1 LVSIFNSLNSKEW
14 VQQIT
19 VSSILLCLTI
29 DWLQQ
34 FTVSNKILCLH
45 MLLIYTVLDKFS
57 LATCYGRNLLRAQHA
72 AVVVALCYSV
82 VMILN
87 LTLNLSD
94 HDVYTCS
101 TFPCQHAALVVAFY
115 YSVEMILNLTFNLS
129 DHDVYT
135 CSTFPCQHA
144 ALVVAFYYSVVMI
157 LNLTFNLSDHDVF
170 LLYSKVTSIE
180 STYLGV
186 NSNRPLKKIESD
198 TYLKNVIGM
207 TVDFNNKRIFFSDIQ
222 RGDIQLVN
230 FDGTDFTVVID
241 CKFTEYFLMYS
252 TPLLYVVPP
261 TCRKSLTNFI
271 T

>member
-1 LVSIFNSLNSKEW
+1 MVSIFNSLNSKEW

-87 LTLNLSD
+87 LTL
-94 HDVYTCS
+94 
-101 TFPCQHAALVVAFY
+101 
-115 YSVEMILNLTFNLS
+115 NLS

-261 TCRKSLTNFI
+261 TCRKSLTNLI

>member
-1 LVSIFNSLNSKEW
+1 MVSIFNSLNSKEW

-115 YSVEMILNLTFNLS
+115 YSV
-129 DHDVYT
+129 
-135 CSTFPCQHA
+135 
-144 ALVVAFYYSVVMI
+144 VMI

-207 TVDFNNKRIFFSDIQ
+207 TVDFSNKRIFFSDIQ

-261 TCRKSLTNFI
+261 TCRKSLTNLI

>member
-1 LVSIFNSLNSKEW
+1 
-14 VQQIT
+14 
-19 VSSILLCLTI
+19 
-29 DWLQQ
+29 
-34 FTVSNKILCLH
+34 

-144 ALVVAFYYSVVMI
+144 VLVVAFYYSVVMILNLTFNLSDHDVYTCSTFPCQHAALVVAFYYSVVMI

-207 TVDFNNKRIFFSDIQ
+207 TVDFSNKRIFFSDIQ

>member
-1 LVSIFNSLNSKEW
+1 
-14 VQQIT
+14 
-19 VSSILLCLTI
+19 
-29 DWLQQ
+29 
-34 FTVSNKILCLH
+34 

-94 HDVYTCS
+94 HDIYTCS

-144 ALVVAFYYSVVMI
+144 VLVVAFYYSVVMI

-252 TPLLYVVPP
+252 TPLLYVVQP
-261 TCRKSLTNFI
+261 TCRKSLTNLI